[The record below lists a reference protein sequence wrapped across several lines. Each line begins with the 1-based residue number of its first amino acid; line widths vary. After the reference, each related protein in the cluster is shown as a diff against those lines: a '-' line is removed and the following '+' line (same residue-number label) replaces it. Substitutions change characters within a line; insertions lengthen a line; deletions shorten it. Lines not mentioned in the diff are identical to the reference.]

1 MSDLASRLAVRPQIS
16 TDGLAAYV
24 SAIATAFGAD
34 VDYAQIVKSYET
46 DPMGAG
52 RYSPPKV
59 SSVQVTPVT
68 GDPDPALISTS
79 FVEHQ
84 NLSLRMGCRRFTRL
98 TNAFSKSVEHHRA
111 AVALYTVH
119 HNFIRKHGTI
129 KTTPAVASG
138 VTYRPW
144 TINDVIG
151 WGN

>member
-1 MSDLASRLAVRPQIS
+1 
-16 TDGLAAYV
+16 V
-24 SAIATAFGAD
+24 SAIEAAFGAD

-46 DPMGAG
+46 DPLGAG

-68 GDPDPALISTS
+68 GDPNPDLISTS
-79 FVEHQ
+79 FVERQ

-129 KTTPAVASG
+129 KTTPAVAAG

-144 TINDVIG
+144 TISDVLE
-151 WGN
+151 WAN